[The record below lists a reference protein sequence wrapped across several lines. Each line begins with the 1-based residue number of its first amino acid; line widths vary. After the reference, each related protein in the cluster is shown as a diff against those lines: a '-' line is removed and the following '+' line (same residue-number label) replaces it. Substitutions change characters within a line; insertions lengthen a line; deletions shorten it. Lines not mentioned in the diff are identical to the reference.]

1 MVPEFK
7 QLMLRWRTEDEEG
20 LKVTRKKNKPEI
32 YNLQVIHYR
41 YKPVLSL
48 KRAWNEAK
56 REAKIR
62 RRMRLYD
69 LRHAGITLAL
79 EDGADLKAVSEI
91 AGHSRPDTT
100 MRSYQH
106 VTKDQHRDAVAKIPC
121 ILNYST
127 LEYSTKNKA
136 KKTGS

>member
-1 MVPEFK
+1 
-7 QLMLRWRTEDEEG
+7 
-20 LKVTRKKNKPEI
+20 
-32 YNLQVIHYR
+32 
-41 YKPVLSL
+41 
-48 KRAWNEAK
+48 
-56 REAKIR
+56 
-62 RRMRLYD
+62 MRLYD